1 MRSSGQ
7 YCREM
12 EEKIESKCL
21 FSGSWG
27 RRVACAYVCMCLRGD
42 QGSLIAMTFFF
53 KALAALFNY
62 LK

>member
-7 YCREM
+7 YWREM

-27 RRVACAYVCMCLRGD
+27 GRVACACVCVCLRVD
-42 QGSLIAMTFFF
+42 QGSLIAMTFF
-53 KALAALFNY
+53 L
-62 LK
+62 

>member
-53 KALAALFNY
+53 
-62 LK
+62 